1 MKKLEVAAVCNYIY
15 NNRSRLEYEVRE
27 LQSNLRY
34 RQIDVVDCIET
45 ACAIERLNTFNQ
57 TTKDILTLLNL
68 IELNELYTTTVDEGT
83 PPRGVPRPKK
93 KG

>member
-15 NNRSRLEYEVRE
+15 NNRSRLEHEVRE

-34 RQIDVVDCIET
+34 RQIDVVDCIKT
-45 ACAIERLNTFNQ
+45 ACSIERLNTFKQ
-57 TTKDILTLLNL
+57 PTKDILTLLNL
-68 IELNELYTTTVDEGT
+68 IELNELYTTEDEGT